1 MNATAEKTMH
11 EGRNVKRIREILGI
25 KQDTLA
31 NELGLSQQS
40 ISQLEQRETI
50 DQELLERI
58 SAILNVP
65 VEAIRN
71 FDDQTVVNIISNTF
85 NNESQS
91 QNIYNSPQHCNF
103 HPLEKLMEAID
114 ENKKL
119 YEKLLES
126 EREKVAMLERM
137 MGKG

>member
-40 ISQLEQRETI
+40 ISQLEQKETI

-71 FDDQTVVNIISNTF
+71 FDDKIAVNVISNTF
-85 NNESQS
+85 HENAFINSAGTF
-91 QNIYNSPQHCNF
+91 NINPI
-103 HPLEKLMEAID
+103 EKWLEAIE

>member
-71 FDDQTVVNIISNTF
+71 FDDKIAVNVISNTF
-85 NNESQS
+85 HENAFINSAGTF
-91 QNIYNSPQHCNF
+91 NINPI
-103 HPLEKLMEAID
+103 EKWLEAIE